1 MECDFIEEWES
12 NSKKLDS
19 LCSDNLRKQQE
30 KIFWAIT
37 LYCLRCL
44 FLLSAVSSLCKDAKF
59 GRMTQ
64 KILIWDAK
72 WRPPGCVF
80 QQTHPSWGLTFPT
93 PFPPDEPWWKTMSQF
108 WNNPLENRGDFQK
121 MTVRPSELDP
131 CYRSQTH
138 MLSTW
143 FSEFDRESSSEV
155 ACSEL
160 LYT

>member
-1 MECDFIEEWES
+1 MWSVTSLKNES
-12 NSKKLDS
+12 VIVKNWTPSVLITYGSSKKKYFGLS
-19 LCSDNLRKQQE
+19 HY
-30 KIFWAIT
+30 IAWGVF
-37 LYCLRCL
+37 

-64 KILIWDAK
+64 KILIWDAR

-93 PFPPDEPWWKTMSQF
+93 PFPPDESWWKTMSQF

-138 MLSTW
+138 AFHLIFRIWQRKW
-143 FSEFDRESSSEV
+143 FWSS
-155 ACSEL
+155 L
-160 LYT
+160 